1 MLMEKKVL
9 DYVLVPSGLFVLVTY
24 HLWLLYRILKHPNRT
39 VIGINAVNRR
49 FWVRAMMEVNSSPFT
64 MDSNLCCGFSICYM
78 HA

>member
-1 MLMEKKVL
+1 MEKKVL
-9 DYVLVPSGLFVLVTY
+9 DYVLVPSGLFVMVTY

-64 MDSNLCCGFSICYM
+64 MDSNVCCGVPICYM